1 MGFKHIVI
9 NKYEPKEDEKRLEE
23 LAAKGEFI
31 SSYTELLAYFKKGA
45 PKKMRYCIEAGVL
58 RPSRRQRKFYE
69 ESGWKPVCRGSDL
82 TIFASEDEN
91 AVPIHTDRSEYA
103 HVIQKFHRA
112 AVKIFICLLIITFAA
127 FTELF
132 WLMPMIAKES
142 VMYWANASDYMP
154 LPLFLRL
161 SFLQWLVM
169 IPLLVFYFRD
179 AVNAGKFVAGSIEN
193 GKSASKAVLLNRI
206 LTAALCFTLAV
217 GAVCTAFLGYSVSVS
232 ESVVADISDLPAEA
246 VTIDEIFPEENFIP
260 IADKERME
268 LYLEKY
274 DDKITDKA
282 LCCMSAVT
290 DEYFA
295 YWQYG
300 AYVPDGSDTGTRV
313 TAEIDFISFKSE
325 FFAKAAVKDIVRWE
339 REIFV
344 HPKMSTLKE
353 FDAEGTPW
361 DSIICLEGEKDGRF
375 VFVLRKDR
383 RLTKFSIFFHE
394 DITQELLY
402 EKSSVFKG

>member
-23 LAAKGEFI
+23 LASKGEFI

-45 PKKMRYCIEAGVL
+45 PKKMRYCIEAVVL

-69 ESGWKPVCRGSDL
+69 ESGWKYVCRGSDL

-132 WLMPMIAKES
+132 WLMPIIAKES

-169 IPLLVFYFRD
+169 TPLLVFYFRD

-217 GAVCTAFLGYSVSVS
+217 GAVCTAFLCYSVSVS
-232 ESVVADISDLPAEA
+232 ESVAADISDLPAEA
-246 VTIDEIFPEENFIP
+246 VTIDEIFPAGSFIP

-274 DDKITDKA
+274 DDRYADKA
-282 LCCMSAVT
+282 LRCTSAVT
-290 DEYFA
+290 DEYCT
-295 YWQYG
+295 YWQFG
-300 AYVPDGSDTGTRV
+300 AYVPDGSEKGVWV
-313 TAEIDFISFKSE
+313 TSEIDFINFKSE
-325 FFAKAAVKDIVRWE
+325 FLAKAAVKDIVRWE
-339 REIFV
+339 REILV
-344 HPKMSTLKE
+344 HPKMSNLKE

-383 RLTKFSIFFHE
+383 RLTKFSIFSHE
-394 DITQELLY
+394 DITPELLY
-402 EKSSVFKG
+402 EKSPVFKG